1 MPFSK
6 DQLMP
11 GEKLIVL
18 AHRHFL
24 VLLKPILLNAVV
36 LAALGWLSIVLHK
49 AWPLLFFI
57 FPLVFLLWEI
67 AVRQNCEYILTDH
80 RVVKQEGVFTTN
92 SFDASLDKVNNV
104 FHAQTFWGRLFNYG
118 DVGLETASEQGTTV
132 FHNVAGPVAFKNR
145 IVHQR
150 EMYKSLADKLGGTR
164 SQDDI
169 PRLIENLASLRDR
182 RIISDAEFEEK
193 KRTLLGKI

>member
-1 MPFSK
+1 MSFSK

-18 AHRHFL
+18 AHQHYL
-24 VLLKPILLNAVV
+24 VLLKPILVNAAVLVV
-36 LAALGWLSIVLHK
+36 LGFLSIVSNKL
-49 AWPLLFFI
+49 WILLFYI
-57 FPLVFLLWEI
+57 FPLGFLLWEI
-67 AVRQNCEYILTDH
+67 AVRHNREFVLTDH
-80 RVVKQEGVFTTN
+80 RVVKQEGVFSTS

-104 FHAQTFWGRLFNYG
+104 FHGQTFWGRLFNYG

-132 FHNVAGPVAFKNR
+132 FQTVAHPVDFKNR

-150 EMYKSLADKLGGTR
+150 EMYKSLADKLGALPSR
-164 SQDDI
+164 EDI
-169 PRLIENLASLRDR
+169 PRLIEDLASLRDR

-193 KRTLLGKI
+193 KRALLGKI